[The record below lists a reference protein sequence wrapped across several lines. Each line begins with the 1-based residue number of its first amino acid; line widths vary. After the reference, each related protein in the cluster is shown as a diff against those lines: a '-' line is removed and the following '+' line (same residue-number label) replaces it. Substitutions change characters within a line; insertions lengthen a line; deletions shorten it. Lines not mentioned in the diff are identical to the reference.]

1 VSENCHFLIEI
12 LNLNCIILVKL
23 KNIFMNTTQTTQDY
37 NFIRAMIK
45 IANPTYTPE
54 QLEEALQIRIKEIED
69 PNNDAGCDM
78 CSG

>member
-1 VSENCHFLIEI
+1 MSN
-12 LNLNCIILVKL
+12 
-23 KNIFMNTTQTTQDY
+23 TQTTQDY

-54 QLEEALQIRIKEIED
+54 QLEEAVQKRIKEIND
-69 PNNDAGCDM
+69 PSNDAGCDV

>member
-1 VSENCHFLIEI
+1 VSENCRFPPEI
-12 LNLNCIILVKL
+12 LDLNCPNLVKP
-23 KNIFMNTTQTTQDY
+23 KSTFMNTTQTTQDY
-37 NFIRAMIK
+37 NFIRATIK

-54 QLEEALQIRIKEIED
+54 QLEEALQIRIKQLND